1 MSILKQFTT
10 KQNLILLWNVLI
22 DELCINSSNITL
34 MNNIKTVFDS
44 NIEPFFKNANNN
56 NSLMQLNKQF
66 LSQVVL
72 AVNRLFPQ
80 LNQMQGQDIKRI
92 TITDEEIT
100 EPYKIE
106 DIHAS
111 RQTNFEKQVE
121 LKKVELENYMSPQRP
136 TALDFSDKNM
146 SNGLNMKITEMG
158 PLLADKIAERN
169 LDIEMLHNTN
179 YNSSNSETWLKTQET
194 SIKNEKNIVKNE
206 VKNEVK
212 NSSRLKYLN
221 IDSNGDISV
230 SNKTQKKVSWNK
242 EETTTNIFQKL
253 KKNQSN
259 ENSINETTSNET
271 TSNETS
277 ANQTSAN
284 QTSANQTSAN
294 QTNQYIEQKSMLL
307 PDIKQE
313 VIQRNIPSVNSSIIP
328 NNDFIKYL
336 NDMNSKIDSLC
347 DVVTKLTYSMQEL
360 LLDKHNNTNN
370 NNIDNTDNEN

>member
-10 KQNLILLWNVLI
+10 NQNLILLWNVLI
-22 DELCINSSNITL
+22 DELSINSSNIKL

-44 NIEPFFKNANNN
+44 NIEPFLKNANNN

-66 LSQVVL
+66 LSQVLL

-80 LNQMQGQDIKRI
+80 LNQMQSQNIKRI

-194 SIKNEKNIVKNE
+194 SIKNEKNTTVIDQ
-206 VKNEVK
+206 
-212 NSSRLKYLN
+212 SPLISTSRLKYLN
-221 IDSNGDISV
+221 IDSNGDVSV

-253 KKNQSN
+253 KKNQNN
-259 ENSINETTSNET
+259 ENSINETQVT
-271 TSNETS
+271 TDTNTDI
-277 ANQTSAN
+277 
-284 QTSANQTSAN
+284 
-294 QTNQYIEQKSMLL
+294 NQYIEQKSMPL

-313 VIQRNIPSVNSSIIP
+313 VIQRNIPSINPSIIP

-347 DVVTKLTYSMQEL
+347 DVVTKLTCSMQEL
-360 LLDKHNNTNN
+360 LLDKHKNNN
-370 NNIDNTDNEN
+370 NNIDTDNIDNEN

>member
-10 KQNLILLWNVLI
+10 NQNLILLWNVLV
-22 DELCINSSNITL
+22 DELSINSSNIKL
-34 MNNIKTVFDS
+34 INNIKTVFDS
-44 NIEPFFKNANNN
+44 NIEPFLKNANNN

-66 LSQVVL
+66 LSQVLL

-80 LNQMQGQDIKRI
+80 LNQMQSQNIKRI

-169 LDIEMLHNTN
+169 LEIEMLYNTN

-194 SIKNEKNIVKNE
+194 SIKSEKNIVKNE
-206 VKNEVK
+206 EPNT
-212 NSSRLKYLN
+212 SRLKYLN
-221 IDSNGDISV
+221 IDSNGDVSV

-253 KKNQSN
+253 KKNQNN
-259 ENSINETTSNET
+259 ENIVNETPITIDT
-271 TSNETS
+271 D
-277 ANQTSAN
+277 
-284 QTSANQTSAN
+284 
-294 QTNQYIEQKSMLL
+294 TNQYIEQKSMPL

-347 DVVTKLTYSMQEL
+347 DVVNNLTCSMQEL
-360 LLDKHNNTNN
+360 LLNKHNNTT
-370 NNIDNTDNEN
+370 NIDNEN

>member
-10 KQNLILLWNVLI
+10 NQNLILLWNVLI
-22 DELCINSSNITL
+22 DELSINSSNIKL

-44 NIEPFFKNANNN
+44 NIEPFLKNANNN

-66 LSQVVL
+66 LSQVLL

-80 LNQMQGQDIKRI
+80 LNQMQSQNIKRI

-194 SIKNEKNIVKNE
+194 SIKNEKNTTV
-206 VKNEVK
+206 
-212 NSSRLKYLN
+212 
-221 IDSNGDISV
+221 ID
-230 SNKTQKKVSWNK
+230 
-242 EETTTNIFQKL
+242 F
-253 KKNQSN
+253 
-259 ENSINETTSNET
+259 
-271 TSNETS
+271 
-277 ANQTSAN
+277 
-284 QTSANQTSAN
+284 
-294 QTNQYIEQKSMLL
+294 YIT
-307 PDIKQE
+307 
-313 VIQRNIPSVNSSIIP
+313 
-328 NNDFIKYL
+328 
-336 NDMNSKIDSLC
+336 SKIF
-347 DVVTKLTYSMQEL
+347 KY
-360 LLDKHNNTNN
+360 
-370 NNIDNTDNEN
+370 